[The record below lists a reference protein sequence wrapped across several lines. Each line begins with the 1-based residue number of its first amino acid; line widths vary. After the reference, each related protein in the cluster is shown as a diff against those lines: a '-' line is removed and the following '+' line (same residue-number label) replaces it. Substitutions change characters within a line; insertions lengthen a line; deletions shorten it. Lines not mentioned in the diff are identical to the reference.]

1 MKNPELISAMI
12 KEAYNV
18 VAVPISLKVRI
29 LPDENLTVEFARRA
43 EMAGASFIT
52 VHGRTPY
59 DNSAPANYHSIRL
72 VKENVSIPVIANGD
86 CFSVEDAQKILQLTR
101 ANGVMAARG
110 LLANPAMFAGYSYTP
125 WQCVQD
131 FVDYSLLYGTSFNIF
146 HHHLIFMLEK
156 VLNKFEFREFSTSA
170 SVASVLEFLS
180 RYGIHNH
187 E

>member
-72 VKENVSIPVIANGD
+72 YSWLA
-86 CFSVEDAQKILQLTR
+86 FTLT
-101 ANGVMAARG
+101 
-110 LLANPAMFAGYSYTP
+110 
-125 WQCVQD
+125 
-131 FVDYSLLYGTSFNIF
+131 FVCITI
-146 HHHLIFMLEK
+146 I
-156 VLNKFEFREFSTSA
+156 
-170 SVASVLEFLS
+170 
-180 RYGIHNH
+180 IQ
-187 E
+187 